1 MEKRQNSPFSPI
13 MDMVIEEEEDSSL
26 VEPLWYSK
34 SNYSKSTDS
43 PQLLSLRSQS
53 RKRKKRSKL
62 NQKPNKSQWNKKN
75 QRFKKNKSSLNKK
88 RKYLLNKLL
97 LVKTRRKK
105 RLQKFKRH
113 KKLRLHN
120 PVS

>member
-1 MEKRQNSPFSPI
+1 MEKRQSSPFSLI

-34 SNYSKSTDS
+34 SNYSKSMDS
-43 PQLLSLRSQS
+43 LQLLSLRSQS
-53 RKRKKRSKL
+53 RKRKKRFKL
-62 NQKPNKSQWNKKN
+62 NQKPNKNQWNKKN
-75 QRFKKNKSSLNKK
+75 QRFKNKSSLNKK